1 MLKRMVLLKKENASE
16 YTVHSGHRARLKQSF
31 KEGDASLLSD
41 HKLLELLLFYSV
53 SRRDTNETAHLLI
66 NEFGSLD
73 AVFKASHNA
82 LLNVK
87 GVGYQTALLIKIID
101 AINDKIHIDLAS
113 KENKPM
119 TCEDMKRYLT
129 AFYRSKIYET
139 IVVLSC
145 DNKRRIKKV
154 SIVGEGAVNSTDI
167 NSRKIVEA
175 VINANA
181 SYIVLAHNHPNGAPE
196 PSLADVDA
204 TRSLVVMLRKLDVG
218 VFDHIIIGADGDA
231 FSMREHDRYRNL
243 FI

>member
-1 MLKRMVLLKKENASE
+1 MKKEKVAKHSI
-16 YTVHSGHRARLKQSF
+16 HSGHRARLKKDF
-31 KEGDASLLSD
+31 KQGGADLFSD
-41 HKLLELLLFYSV
+41 HKLLELLLFYSI
-53 SRRDTNETAHLLI
+53 SRRDTNETAHMLI
-66 NEFGSLD
+66 NEFGSLE

-82 LLNVK
+82 LLSVE
-87 GVGYQTALLIKIID
+87 GVGEQTALLINVIS
-101 AINDKIHIDLAS
+101 AINDKIHLTSAS

-119 TCEDMKRYLT
+119 NSEDMKNYLT
-129 AFYRSKIYET
+129 AFYRSKVYET

-154 SIVGEGAVNSTDI
+154 SVVGEGSVNSTDI

-196 PSLADVDA
+196 PSLADIDA
-204 TRSLVVMLRKLDVG
+204 TRSLVVMLRKLDIG

>member
-1 MLKRMVLLKKENASE
+1 MREENISKNS
-16 YTVHSGHRARLKQSF
+16 VHSGHRARLKQDF
-31 KEGDASLLSD
+31 KESDPSLLSD
-41 HKLLELLLFYSV
+41 HKLLELLLFYSI

-82 LLNVK
+82 LLNVE
-87 GVGYQTALLIKIID
+87 GVGEQTALLIKIID
-101 AINDKIHIDLAS
+101 AINDKVHLNSAS
-113 KENKPM
+113 KENKSM
-119 TCEDMKRYLT
+119 TCEDMKEYLI
-129 AFYRSKIYET
+129 AFYRSKVYET
-139 IVVLSC
+139 ITILSC

-154 SIVGEGAVNSTDI
+154 DIVGEGTVNSTDI

-181 SYIVLAHNHPNGAPE
+181 SYIVIAHNHPNGAPE

-204 TRSLVVMLRKLDVG
+204 TRSLVVMLRRLDVG
-218 VFDHIIIGADGDA
+218 VYDHIIIGADGDA
-231 FSMREHDRYRNL
+231 FSMREQDKYRNL